1 MRFGLF
7 LPAGQWPGQSPAD
20 ALRRTVTLARAAED
34 AGFDEVWLA
43 EHHFMTYGVCPSA
56 TVLAGHLLAATSRI
70 AVGTAVAVLSAR
82 HPVALAEEAALLA
95 SLAPGRFL
103 LGIGRGGPWRELE
116 VLGTGLDRYDHAF
129 PESLDLLLTCLTPTE
144 PQESPERGHNT
155 RAHDGGRA
163 DADARESA
171 EHGPDARAWGGGRAV
186 AAEGRFF
193 RFREVPFVPVPE
205 VAPPV
210 FLACTSPASEELAAR
225 RGLPMLLG
233 MHVGDAEKAEAI
245 ARYRALGGPREVGHV
260 ATGLAWVGRSRAEA
274 QKTVRAELPRWM
286 GPGLAGYVAVDGR
299 PRQQR
304 DAAAYAA
311 ELAEMHAVG
320 DADDCTAALERA
332 CAVPGV
338 ERVVLLA
345 ECAADPRRVLE
356 NVRSLGRDVLPR
368 LRVPVSSRAGAAA
381 G

>member
-7 LPAGQWPGQSPAD
+7 LPAGQWPGQSPTD
-20 ALRRTVTLARAAED
+20 ALRRTVALARAAED

-116 VLGTGLDRYDHAF
+116 VLGTGLERYEEGF
-129 PESLDLLLTCLTPTE
+129 PEALDLLRACL
-144 PQESPERGHNT
+144 
-155 RAHDGGRA
+155 DGRDTIAA
-163 DADARESA
+163 D
-171 EHGPDARAWGGGRAV
+171 
-186 AAEGRFF
+186 GRFF
-193 RFREVPFVPVPE
+193 RFGEVPFVPRPE
-205 VAPPV
+205 TPPPV
-210 FLACTSPASEELAAR
+210 FLAATSPASEELAAR

-233 MHVGDAEKAEAI
+233 MHVGDAAKAEAV
-245 ARYRALGGPREVGHV
+245 ARYRALGGPAGAGHV
-260 ATGLAWVGRSRAEA
+260 ATGLAWVGRTREEARA
-274 QKTVRAELPRWM
+274 TVREELPRWM
-286 GPGLAGYVAVDGR
+286 GPGLAGHVAVDGR
-299 PRQQR
+299 PRAQR
-304 DAAAYAA
+304 DAAEYAA
-311 ELAEMHAVG
+311 DLADLHAVG
-320 DADDCTAALERA
+320 TVEDCAAALERT
-332 CAVPGV
+332 CAVPDV
-338 ERVVLLA
+338 ARVVLLA
-345 ECAADPRRVLE
+345 ECAADPSAVLQC
-356 NVRSLGRDVLPR
+356 VRSLGRDVLPR